1 MKALRIAGA
10 VQRGEADT
18 ASHAKSEDNGGQEY
32 HQGKRRAYGGKRI
45 RAKKTADNQ
54 SVHNIIKLL
63 KQVAQ
68 DNGS

>member
-10 VQRGEADT
+10 VKCGEADP
-18 ASHAKSEDNGGQEY
+18 ASHAKSEDNGGQKY
-32 HQGKRRAYGGKRI
+32 HQRKRRAYGCKRI
-45 RAKKTADNQ
+45 RAKITADNQ

-68 DNGS
+68 DNRC